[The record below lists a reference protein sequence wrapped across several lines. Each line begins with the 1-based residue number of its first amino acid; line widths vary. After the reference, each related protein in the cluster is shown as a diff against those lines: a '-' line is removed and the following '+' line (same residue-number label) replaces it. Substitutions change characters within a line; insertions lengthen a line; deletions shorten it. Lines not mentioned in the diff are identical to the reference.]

1 MININAIQFY
11 QFLKIINI
19 CKDKQFAIFSLY
31 YFIIF
36 KVSKKKK
43 KILLN
48 LKQIENLDI
57 INLLLKI
64 SLNLFHI
71 SVSNLSNINTDIGDT
86 VLLFYYLNK

>member
-11 QFLKIINI
+11 QSLKIINI

-43 KILLN
+43 KIFSN

-64 SLNLFHI
+64 FLNLFHI
-71 SVSNLSNINTDIGDT
+71 LVSNLSNIKTDIRNT
-86 VLLFYYLNK
+86 VFFILLFK